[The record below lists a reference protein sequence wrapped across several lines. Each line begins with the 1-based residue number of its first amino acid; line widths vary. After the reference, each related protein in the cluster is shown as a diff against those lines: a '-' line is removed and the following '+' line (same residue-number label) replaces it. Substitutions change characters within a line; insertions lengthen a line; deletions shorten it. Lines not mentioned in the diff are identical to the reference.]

1 MMKGRLGGKL
11 IIFIIFVCTFFVLG
25 SSLALAKDT
34 CQVIRL
40 DLVGNDIISITPKKI
55 VAEVDTCTVWVN
67 FMEELLVEVS
77 FRENARACKLS
88 SKSSSGFVDEFG
100 FKDGKECYLTEP
112 LPRGASASL
121 FWHLPGTYKYTIEVV
136 QSRIQRHLPIKTAQG
151 VIEVK

>member
-67 FMEELLVEVS
+67 FMEELLKN
-77 FRENARACKLS
+77 R
-88 SKSSSGFVDEFG
+88 
-100 FKDGKECYLTEP
+100 
-112 LPRGASASL
+112 
-121 FWHLPGTYKYTIEVV
+121 VV
-136 QSRIQRHLPIKTAQG
+136 MHVWY
-151 VIEVK
+151 VIIVTG